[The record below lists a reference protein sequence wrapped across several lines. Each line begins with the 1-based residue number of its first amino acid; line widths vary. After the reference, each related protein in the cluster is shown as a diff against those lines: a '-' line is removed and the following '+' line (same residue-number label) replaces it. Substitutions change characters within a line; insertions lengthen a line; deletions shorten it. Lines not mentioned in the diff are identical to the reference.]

1 MISCS
6 FQKQCRHKVFLSENF
21 NHFSFKRHSDSFQVL
36 ATIER
41 TMKNFVK
48 ELFRYTKLFSFF
60 PHVQS
65 KSEITVSKSM
75 SILSLRIDVGI
86 LVLTLCL
93 ITLLHWRWQDK
104 FTQLL
109 KKALE
114 T

>member
-21 NHFSFKRHSDSFQVL
+21 NHFSFKRHSDYFQVL

-86 LVLTLCL
+86 LVLILVC
-93 ITLLHWRWQDK
+93 
-104 FTQLL
+104 
-109 KKALE
+109 
-114 T
+114 